1 MVFGFLRTVYFQIHF
16 QNKQKIEKTNYC
28 WFFLCGVKKEFAFC
42 HKVFSEYFLITLF
55 SSNIHFFI
63 WPFETGDIASFS
75 FKQILLLKFSL
86 CWNIQITELVACCY
100 TSGICWICM
109 SLSNTLRKAII
120 SVVFIQT
127 LQLFHLL
134 LNKRI

>member
-1 MVFGFLRTVYFQIHF
+1 MVLVFLRTVYFQIHF
-16 QNKQKIEKTNYC
+16 QNKKKNRENKLLLI
-28 WFFLCGVKKEFAFC
+28 FLCGVKKEFAFC

-86 CWNIQITELVACCY
+86 CWNIQITELAACCY
-100 TSGICWICM
+100 TSGLCWIGM